1 MTVWVIRLPSTE
13 HCDLESRE
21 VYYPC
26 VPHTYVVTTY
36 ITPRVSVYRFTQ
48 NPYTK
53 ATHSYRTEGGGINTP
68 VQRYITIGR
77 IRAMVVKREAML
89 GQRRFGGDPD
99 PTAFGTKN
107 SQERLPV
114 KLVANRRSEGIDEQ

>member
-1 MTVWVIRLPSTE
+1 MCTSYLRCNNVHNTTCVGIPFYTE
-13 HCDLESRE
+13 SIHEGDPLL
-21 VYYPC
+21 
-26 VPHTYVVTTY
+26 
-36 ITPRVSVYRFTQ
+36 Q
-48 NPYTK
+48 NG
-53 ATHSYRTEGGGINTP
+53 GGGINTP

-77 IRAMVVKREAML
+77 VRAMVVKREAML